1 MTDQL
6 TLAQTRIIDPILST
20 HAQGYRNSE
29 FVGMDLFPTV
39 PVTLHGGQIIEFGRE
54 HFRLYNTSRAP
65 GSAVKSIQFGYLGKP
80 FALLLKSLAGKL
92 PYEHMVDAA
101 QVPGINLGQRAVN
114 MAMKALQLELEV
126 DCANLARDAT
136 KYDANHKVVLAGA
149 AKWSDPNST
158 PSTDFENA
166 REAIRSSVGMYPNMA
181 LIGAKAFSALK
192 HHPKVTD
199 RFKHVSK
206 ESITADMI
214 ASLFELRKVSI
225 GKAIYL
231 NDQEQPVDIW
241 GTDVIFAYVPE
252 QSSGMEDP
260 SYGYTYTM
268 TGHPYVEEPYQDR
281 THMSWMYPVTYNRTP
296 VLSGITSGFLIQ
308 GAA

>member
-6 TLAQTRIIDPILST
+6 TLAQTRVIDPILST

-54 HFRLYNTSRAP
+54 AFRLYNSGRAP
-65 GSAVKSIQFGYLGKP
+65 GGATKRIQFGYLGKP
-80 FALLLKSLAGKL
+80 FALLLKSLEGVV
-92 PYEHMVDAA
+92 PIEHMHDAA
-101 QVPGINLGQRAVN
+101 QVPGIDLGRRAVN
-114 MAMKALQLELEV
+114 LVMKALMLELEV
-126 DCANLARDAT
+126 ECANLARDAT
-136 KYDANHKVVLAGA
+136 RYGVTHKVALAGA

-166 REAIRSSVGMYPNMA
+166 REAVRASVGIYPNTA

-192 HHPKVTD
+192 HHPKVVD

-206 ESITADMI
+206 DSITADMI
-214 ASLFELRKVSI
+214 AGLFELRKVTI

-231 NDQEQPVDIW
+231 NDQDQPVDIW
-241 GTDVIFAYVPE
+241 GADVIFANVPE

-268 TGHPYVEEPYQDR
+268 TGHPFVEEPYQER
-281 THMSWMYPVTYNRTP
+281 NPKSWLYPVTYNRSP
-296 VLSGITSGFLIQ
+296 VLSGITSGYLIQ